1 MVTLVTGAAGFIG
14 AAVSKKLLDLG
25 HDIIGID
32 NLNDYYSP
40 AFKKERV
47 KFLSSKANFEFRQLD
62 IRDNNALR
70 DCMRGATPK
79 KVINLAAEV
88 GVRNSI
94 QKPADYISTNVLGFL
109 NILEACREFNI
120 ERLIYASS
128 SSVYGAN
135 ISTPFSTTQRTDS
148 PMSIYASSKKANEL
162 MAHTYSHLYGFQTI
176 GLRFFTV
183 YGPWGRP
190 DMAIFRFTKAIRSG
204 EPISVFNRGQH
215 KRDFTYIDDI
225 VEGIKNIHEFNVD
238 ENKNNSYPNGLS
250 QPYSVYNLG
259 GENPEQLLDCI
270 SILEKYIGIPSTKQF
285 LPIQLGDMKETFA
298 DTTPSNKDFGY
309 SAKTSLS
316 DGLKQFVNWY
326 LSHEELINRLL

>member
-25 HDIIGID
+25 YDIIGID

-40 AFKKERV
+40 AFKKERL
-47 KFLSSKANFEFRQLD
+47 KFLCSKANFEFRQLD
-62 IRDNNALR
+62 IRDDNALR
-70 DCMRGATPK
+70 DCMKGAAPK

-94 QKPADYISTNVLGFL
+94 QKPADYISTNILGFL
-109 NILEACREFNI
+109 NILEACREFHI

-128 SSVYGAN
+128 SSVYGTN

-162 MAHTYSHLYGFQTI
+162 MAHTYSHLYGFQTV

-190 DMAIFRFTKAIRSG
+190 DMAIFKFVRAIRSG
-204 EPISVFNRGQH
+204 KEISIFNQGHHR
-215 KRDFTYIDDI
+215 RDFTYIDDI
-225 VEGIKNIHEFNVD
+225 IDGITRIHEFD
-238 ENKNNSYPNGLS
+238 LAGDAKFARPNGLNL
-250 QPYSVYNLG
+250 PYSVYNLG

-270 SILEKYIGIPSTKQF
+270 SILEKLIGIKSTKKF

-298 DTTPSNKDFGY
+298 DTTPATQDFGY
-309 SAKTSLS
+309 SAKTCLNE
-316 DGLKQFVNWY
+316 GLGKFVSWY
-326 LSHEELINRLL
+326 LENEDLINKTL